1 MACEAIE
8 DTQDDNA
15 AKLVTI
21 TADDTT
27 PGSLAKVL
35 EDYGTTNTRIIGC

>member
-21 TADDTT
+21 TADAPE
-27 PGSLAKVL
+27 PGSLATVL
-35 EDYGTTNTRIIGC
+35 ADYGTTNTRIIGC